1 MSVPEPPKEE
11 GIIFCGYINLNEIE
25 LEEMNMEKIINEAM
39 FDAAVKKA
47 FEKIQ
52 GREEFKDAH
61 NGILMFLLDGG
72 IMAGLIKTNLFGNED
87 EVQAAAAE
95 REDDTKRPGE
105 KEHLTFGQAMEAVKR
120 GRRIS
125 RAGWD
130 EHDAYVIMGH
140 DLYFRTGENWP
151 GEYNVVKSDD
161 KIFIFNGRRGPR
173 LGWLPNME
181 DLLASDWYILPK
193 E

>member
-1 MSVPEPPKEE
+1 MIQF
-11 GIIFCGYINLNEIE
+11 GGYINLNEIE

-39 FDAAVKKA
+39 FDAAVAKA
-47 FEKIQ
+47 FELIQ
-52 GREEFKDAH
+52 GNEGFKDAH

-72 IMAGLIKTNLFGNED
+72 IMAGLIKKNLFEKED
-87 EVQAAAAE
+87 EVQAADAE
-95 REDDTKRPGE
+95 REDDTKQPE
-105 KEHLTFGQAMEAVKR
+105 ENEHLTFGQALEAARR

-130 EHDAYVIMGH
+130 EHGEYVIMGH
-140 DLYFRTGENWP
+140 DMYFRTGENWP
-151 GEYNVVKSDD
+151 GEYNAAEHADCENQ
-161 KIFIFNGRRGPR
+161 IFVFYGRRGPR
-173 LGWLPNME
+173 LGWMPNME

>member
-1 MSVPEPPKEE
+1 MIRF
-11 GIIFCGYINLNEIE
+11 GGYINLNEIE
-25 LEEMNMEKIINEAM
+25 LEEMDMEKIINGAM

-47 FEKIQ
+47 FEQIEKRDYNVKIL
-52 GREEFKDAH
+52 G
-61 NGILMFLLDGG
+61 FLPVGG
-72 IMAGLIKTNLFGNED
+72 MLVGLIKQNLFKNED
-87 EVQAAAAE
+87 EVQAAPVE

-105 KEHLTFGQAMEAVKR
+105 KEQLTFGQALEAAKR

-151 GEYNVVKSDD
+151 GEYNVVNCDN
-161 KIFIFNGRRGPR
+161 KIFVFHGRRGLR
-173 LGWLPNME
+173 VVWMPNME

>member
-1 MSVPEPPKEE
+1 
-11 GIIFCGYINLNEIE
+11 
-25 LEEMNMEKIINEAM
+25 MEKIINEAM
-39 FDAAVKKA
+39 FDAAVEKA

-61 NGILMFLLDGG
+61 DHLMMFLLDGAV
-72 IMAGLIKTNLFGNED
+72 MAGMIKTNLFKNED
-87 EVQAAAAE
+87 EVKAAPVE
-95 REDDTKRPGE
+95 REDDTKRRPLE
-105 KEHLTFGQAMEAVKR
+105 KEHLTFGQALEAAQR

-130 EHDAYVIMGH
+130 EHGEYVIMGH
-140 DLYFRTGENWP
+140 DMYFRTGENWP
-151 GEYNVVKSDD
+151 GEYNVMNCDE
-161 KIFIFNGRRGPR
+161 KIFVFYGRRGLR
-173 LGWLPNME
+173 VVWMPNME